1 MSAVSLLLALI
12 TGATF
17 NAQSAVTLRGV
28 ALDNS
33 AGYVEAGTTLT
44 VPFDTTLAV
53 PSDTAATTRI
63 NDIDLRS
70 AQNTVTQTSTN
81 KSSSASIGVGFAVGG
96 AQNGF
101 TINAA
106 ASQARGNSDGTDVTN
121 TLSTVSAGNGLTLKS
136 GRDTT
141 LIGATASGKQVTV
154 DVGGNL
160 DIQSVQDTSTFTSK
174 ESSAGVGVSICA
186 PPICYGASSG
196 SVSAS
201 KGKVNGE
208 FASVATQSGLQA
220 GDGGFNI
227 NVNGNT
233 NLKGAAITSSQ
244 TAVDQ
249 NKNSFSTDTITQSE
263 IENKDNYS
271 ASSLALSASYSTAA
285 KEYNPDTD
293 QAQTA
298 RNSDGSLKQASNS
311 QGLGVG
317 SVSGNEHSTTGNAIS
332 GATVTIRSGD
342 DKALDGI
349 DRTAVTETSNANAL
363 TKHWD
368 GQKLGQDT
376 RLQAQLVQSVGQSA
390 AKEIGDYFGQQA
402 DSLKAQAAAADK
414 AGDKVLA
421 KQLSDEAAKWD
432 EGGLYRVAAHTSVGL
447 LLGGADGALGAGAAA
462 QAAPLITDL
471 QSGVQ
476 KSLQDAGMS
485 PDAAKAVATVIG
497 TGTATVIGAAAG
509 GGNITSAATAFNVDA
524 NNRQLHP
531 SELKRLQELA
541 GGDPKKLERL
551 QAAACALVHC
561 ADGVSTSDPNYA
573 SLKRLQDSGA
583 EYTSEQA
590 LLSQQVS
597 RPGDPTRSF
606 GTPLFTYG
614 MVDTTKDWSS
624 QNNMGTRLAGA
635 AQGTLGILG
644 VSASAGACTTG
655 LLCGLAAI
663 GGTVSADYAVA
674 GISQAATGRSTT
686 PYGEQVLQSLGL
698 NPTAASVTYGVIG
711 LAPAGPA
718 AVEAV
723 VGARAGRGP
732 NAAETAVIP
741 RAEAETNSGA
751 ANVAAHETYK
761 DVLRAEMSRP
771 EVSDP
776 ILSRYLDELYRPNAT
791 VGSGSTAAAVRQEL
805 ATGQPVG
812 GVFHFE
818 KAENSVKA
826 LERWLTNNSTAS
838 SIDRAAAENIIR
850 DLQNALRGK

>member
-249 NKNSFSTDTITQSE
+249 NKNSFSTDTVTQSE
-263 IENKDNYS
+263 LENKDNYN
-271 ASSLALSASYSTAA
+271 ASSLALSASYSTKIGDQSAEKLEKDGRSDADKKAA
-285 KEYNPDTD
+285 RAP
-293 QAQTA
+293 A
-298 RNSDGSLKQASNS
+298 GGLS

-317 SVSGNEHSTTGNAIS
+317 SVSGNERSTTGNALS

-349 DRTAVTETSNANAL
+349 ERTAVTETSNANAL

-390 AKEIGDYFGQQA
+390 AKEIGDYAGKKVIE
-402 DSLKAQAAAADK
+402 LTAQSEAAAK
-414 AGDKVLA
+414 AGDTVLA

-432 EGGLYRVAAHTSVGL
+432 EGGVYRVTAHATVGAIS
-447 LLGGADGALGAGAAA
+447 GGLDGALGAGISAK
-462 QAAPLITDL
+462 AAPEI
-471 QSGVQ
+471 
-476 KSLQDAGMS
+476 
-485 PDAAKAVATVIG
+485 AKAVKEMDLPEPVRQAVIAVG
-497 TGTATVIGAAAG
+497 TTALSAAAG
-509 GGNITSAATAFNVDA
+509 G
-524 NNRQLHP
+524 
-531 SELKRLQELA
+531 
-541 GGDPKKLERL
+541 
-551 QAAACALVHC
+551 
-561 ADGVSTSDPNYA
+561 
-573 SLKRLQDSGA
+573 
-583 EYTSEQA
+583 
-590 LLSQQVS
+590 
-597 RPGDPTRSF
+597 
-606 GTPLFTYG
+606 
-614 MVDTTKDWSS
+614 
-624 QNNMGTRLAGA
+624 
-635 AQGTLGILG
+635 
-644 VSASAGACTTG
+644 TTG
-655 LLCGLAAI
+655 
-663 GGTVSADYAVA
+663 
-674 GISQAATGRSTT
+674 AATGFNQVANNYLKHEEINRLIAAKKACDSGNAQACGERDALNALDRSRQQALDACTGSSS
-686 PYGEQVLQSLGL
+686 PACKGL
-698 NPTAASVTYGVIG
+698 I
-711 LAPAGPA
+711 
-718 AVEAV
+718 E
-723 VGARAGRGP
+723 
-732 NAAETAVIP
+732 
-741 RAEAETNSGA
+741 
-751 ANVAAHETYK
+751 
-761 DVLRAEMSRP
+761 
-771 EVSDP
+771 
-776 ILSRYLDELYRPNAT
+776 
-791 VGSGSTAAAVRQEL
+791 TAAADFDGLVRYQQEL
-805 ATGQPVG
+805 MNLIKDGKANYGDLSQRLATTR
-812 GVFHFE
+812 
-818 KAENSVKA
+818 S
-826 LERWLTNNSTAS
+826 RRT
-838 SIDRAAAENIIR
+838 DRAKRASAAER
-850 DLQNALRGK
+850 D